1 MVFTSTH
8 SPWRITRIACE
19 NFRETYYEY
28 ISRHSVSSLSMPP
41 SMPALVKQPLPDG
54 GILEL
59 KAIKNKG
66 TTQLKVYR
74 TGFKPVWLYRDANDR
89 IGELLE
95 AHGYLRESDVGETF
109 QAMLINGAWLR
120 YIHFGRPKP

>member
-1 MVFTSTH
+1 
-8 SPWRITRIACE
+8 
-19 NFRETYYEY
+19 
-28 ISRHSVSSLSMPP
+28 MPP